1 MMRTPLYI
9 FSSGRLSR
17 RDNSLLLS
25 YQDTTNAISN
35 VKHIPIENTDFI
47 YCFGQLDCNSTLL
60 NFLGKKGISLHFF
73 DYYEHYTGSFVPKKQ
88 LLNGRTLVQQVLAY
102 EDDKQR
108 LHIAK
113 SFIYG
118 AAQNM
123 LQNVKYYN
131 RRGKNMGDALVNMES
146 LLSKID
152 SVKNI
157 AELMGIEGRIRL
169 EYYACF
175 DVIIN
180 DFCFEKR
187 EKRPPKDEINTLIS
201 FINMICYAHCMDTL
215 RQTGLETTVG
225 YLHEP
230 SERRHSLALD
240 IAEVFKP
247 VLVDR
252 VIFSLTNKKIIQPKD
267 FIVEPDRVL
276 ITKEAKKKIVKAWD
290 EKLNETLYVKPYNR
304 YMSYKSIVLREC
316 HKLQNY
322 IERQDA
328 YQPFISQW

>member
-1 MMRTPLYI
+1 MKTTYYI
-9 FSSGRLSR
+9 FSQGKLSKKDHSIFFES
-17 RDNSLLLS
+17 RDE
-25 YQDTTNAISN
+25 DTGEPFSRFL
-35 VKHIPIENTDFI
+35 PIENISHI
-47 YCFGQLDCNSTLL
+47 YSFSHLGVNSALL

-102 EDDKQR
+102 ENEEQR
-108 LHIAK
+108 LYIAK

-123 LQNVKYYN
+123 LQNVKYYH
-131 RRGKNMGDALVNMES
+131 RRGKDMGDALANMES
-146 LLSKID
+146 LSEKIN
-152 SVKNI
+152 SAKNI

-180 DFCFEKR
+180 DFRFEKR
-187 EKRPPKDEINTLIS
+187 EKRPPKDEINALIS
-201 FINMICYAHCMDTL
+201 FINMICYAHCTDAL
-215 RQTGLETTVG
+215 HQTGLETTIG
-225 YLHEP
+225 FLHEP
-230 SERRHSLALD
+230 GERRHSLALD

-276 ITKEAKKKIVKAWD
+276 ITEEAKKKIVKAWD
-290 EKLNETLYVKPYNR
+290 AKLNETLYAKPYDK

-316 HKLQNY
+316 HKLQNH
-322 IERQDA
+322 IEGQDT
-328 YQPFISQW
+328 YQPFISLW